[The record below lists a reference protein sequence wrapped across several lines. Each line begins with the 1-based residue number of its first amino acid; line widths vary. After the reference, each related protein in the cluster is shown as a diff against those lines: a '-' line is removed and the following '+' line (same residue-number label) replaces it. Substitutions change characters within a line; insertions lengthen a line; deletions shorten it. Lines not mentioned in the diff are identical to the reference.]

1 MNCIDIKISYELI
14 NNNATFTK
22 IKQSDDESNENS
34 SSEQGIIKGIQM
46 FKLSY

>member
-14 NNNATFTK
+14 NNNATYTK
-22 IKQSDDESNENS
+22 IKQSDDDRSEDDSNEPYN
-34 SSEQGIIKGIQM
+34 IKGIQM